1 MGHRCCLRGPPAGR
15 QETEGCERGGVPGAR
30 GRWGLRCRPRRGWG
44 WGGAGAKG
52 EGRQKAYST
61 RYSQAV
67 SHPSTNQ
74 ARPCLASEIR
84 RDRARSGW
92 YGRRRRRLPPGALR
106 ALPPRLPF
114 AGTRLPLGPAGRTSP
129 RGRVLYLSRATRARP
144 TPPRPRTPSPPAS
157 TRLALRA
164 PGTHPASPSRRPGVR
179 AYVRAGRGGLG
190 ALPPRA
196 SAGPPPPGGAPNPIP
211 FAAQGQVAPE
221 VSGLRA
227 RRCPPPAGL

>member
-1 MGHRCCLRGPPAGR
+1 M
-15 QETEGCERGGVPGAR
+15 
-30 GRWGLRCRPRRGWG
+30 GWG
-44 WGGAGAKG
+44 RCGAGAKG

-114 AGTRLPLGPAGRTSP
+114 AGTRLPLGPAGRISP

-179 AYVRAGRGGLG
+179 AYVRAGCGGLG

-196 SAGPPPPGGAPNPIP
+196 SAGPPPLGGAPNPIP